1 MFCPFW
7 PHCWQTD
14 GYSFTPGLL
23 VGFWALMVQSG
34 NSAPPV
40 NTGMLLQAT
49 CHPPEDLSCLFCVSL
64 MGSALQ
70 QSILCAC
77 KNKRRH
83 SWLRLLSPL
92 KDLGAGSF
100 PGPIVF
106 AVSQVK
112 PKMSTPEA
120 FQVISITPGSETM
133 CVRPSEPNL
142 CSPQPTKFSLGGVC
156 VSVCRLPKRSP
167 EHRQRWEQ
175 LSPRAAPS
183 ESLV

>member
-1 MFCPFW
+1 
-7 PHCWQTD
+7 
-14 GYSFTPGLL
+14 
-23 VGFWALMVQSG
+23 MVQSG
-34 NSAPPV
+34 NSAPPI
-40 NTGMLLQAT
+40 NTRMFLQAA
-49 CHPPEDLSCLFCVSL
+49 CHPGNPSCLFCVSL

-70 QSILCAC
+70 PSILCAC

-112 PKMSTPEA
+112 PKMSTPGARA

-156 VSVCRLPKRSP
+156 VSVCHCPQRPP

>member
-1 MFCPFW
+1 MVMTLHPCKTLEQHRPFLSSWSNSLCVVCPFW
-7 PHCWQTD
+7 PQHWQTE

-23 VGFWALMVQSG
+23 VWFWDLTVQSG
-34 NSAPPV
+34 NSAPPI
-40 NTGMLLQAT
+40 NTQMFLQAT
-49 CHPPEDLSCLFCVSL
+49 CHTRNPSCLFCVCSL

-70 QSILCAC
+70 PSILCAC
-77 KNKRRH
+77 KNKPRH
-83 SWLRLLSPL
+83 SWLRLQWSL

-112 PKMSTPEA
+112 PKMSTPGAGA

-142 CSPQPTKFSLGGVC
+142 CSPQPTKFSLGGV
-156 VSVCRLPKRSP
+156 RS
-167 EHRQRWEQ
+167 
-175 LSPRAAPS
+175 
-183 ESLV
+183 

>member
-1 MFCPFW
+1 MF
-7 PHCWQTD
+7 
-14 GYSFTPGLL
+14 
-23 VGFWALMVQSG
+23 QSG
-34 NSAPPV
+34 NSAPPI
-40 NTGMLLQAT
+40 NTRMFLQAT
-49 CHPPEDLSCLFCVSL
+49 RHPRNPSCLFCVSL

-70 QSILCAC
+70 ASILCAC

-83 SWLRLLSPL
+83 SWLRLLWPL
-92 KDLGAGSF
+92 KDLGSGSF

-112 PKMSTPEA
+112 PKMSTPGARA

-133 CVRPSEPNL
+133 CVCPSEPNL
-142 CSPQPTKFSLGGVC
+142 CSPQPTKFSLGCVC
-156 VSVCRLPKRSP
+156 VSVLHPPKRPP

-175 LSPRAAPS
+175 WSPRAAPS